1 MNIIKPISVFAFLIV
16 ICSCKPI
23 EVVVDQN
30 KSVDFSK
37 YSTYSFLGWQ
47 NNSGDILNDSDKE
60 SLRLAFTNEFERRGM
75 TRVNSGGDMQIS
87 LYIII
92 SDKSAVSGY
101 SSHYGSRY
109 GSYNYYGGTMG
120 YGYTGNSFKQN
131 PYRVGTLIMDVFDKT
146 SKDQVWQGIAS
157 KTVTENLSK
166 RQRTIPT
173 NIRALMR
180 DFPVKPE

>member
-1 MNIIKPISVFAFLIV
+1 MNIIKLISVFAFLIA
-16 ICSCKPI
+16 ISSCKPI

-30 KSVDFSK
+30 KSADFSR
-37 YSTYSFLGWQ
+37 YTTYSFLGWQ
-47 NNSGDILNDSDKE
+47 NNSGEILSDSDKE
-60 SLRLAFTNEFERRGM
+60 SLRDAFTNEFERRGM
-75 TRVNSGGDMQIS
+75 TRVNSGGDIQIS
-87 LYIII
+87 LYITI
-92 SDKSAVSGY
+92 SDKSAVSDY
-101 SSHYGSRY
+101 SSHYSSRY
-109 GSYNYYGGTMG
+109 GSYNYYGGSMG

-166 RQRTIPT
+166 RQRTILT

-180 DFPVKPE
+180 DFPVKPQ